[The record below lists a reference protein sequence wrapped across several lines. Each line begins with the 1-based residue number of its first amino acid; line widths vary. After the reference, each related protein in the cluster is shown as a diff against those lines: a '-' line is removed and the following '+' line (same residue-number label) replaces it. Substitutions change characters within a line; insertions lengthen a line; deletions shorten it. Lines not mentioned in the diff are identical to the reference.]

1 MVVVESDKADMDVE
15 TFYDGILAAI
25 VVGEGEVRQNNVE
38 ECVVTQIPFP
48 CQNDGDASIRG
59 RRTTLGFPAF
69 HIRLV
74 EIVGVPLLV
83 PCGATGISIR
93 CGT

>member
-25 VVGEGEVRQNNVE
+25 VVGEGEVRQNNV
-38 ECVVTQIPFP
+38 VTHISLP

-59 RRTTLGFPAF
+59 RCTALGFPAF
-69 HIRLV
+69 HMGLV
-74 EIVGVPLLV
+74 EI
-83 PCGATGISIR
+83 CRGAAFGTLWRIR
-93 CGT
+93 NLHSL